1 MEPLRGNKLRLLS
14 QEQPNTKM
22 NQKYLG
28 GRNMDNS
35 VTGTG
40 HHILGLQAR
49 DTGGRKWTEFLMD
62 HDSHCREKPKANFKA
77 GTKDSGLC
85 F

>member
-1 MEPLRGNKLRLLS
+1 
-14 QEQPNTKM
+14 M

-28 GRNMDNS
+28 GRNMGNS

-40 HHILGLQAR
+40 HHVLGLQAR

-62 HDSHCREKPKANFKA
+62 HDSHCKEKPKANFKA
-77 GTKDSGLC
+77 GTKGSGLC
-85 F
+85 FLKIFEHMMGIVRLWAERRV